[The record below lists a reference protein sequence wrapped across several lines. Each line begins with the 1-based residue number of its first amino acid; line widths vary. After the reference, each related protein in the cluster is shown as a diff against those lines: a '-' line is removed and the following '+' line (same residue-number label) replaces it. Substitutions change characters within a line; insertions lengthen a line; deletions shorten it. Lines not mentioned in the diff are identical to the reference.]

1 MQIMPQI
8 DTELFTLLLA
18 VAIDSVVLILCL
30 LFYCCFVHVPKAASA
45 SAVAG
50 SVDASSPDADGDSEV
65 CIPYVAMN
73 EVGGIMAPA
82 LRMYRYPAWWEWLR
96 RLLMVTDFHV
106 RFSRRHC
113 HMIIF

>member
-1 MQIMPQI
+1 MPQI
-8 DTELFTLLLA
+8 DTELYTLLLA

-50 SVDASSPDADGDSEV
+50 SVDDADAAGDSEV

-73 EVGGIMAPA
+73 EAGGIMAPA

-106 RFSRRHC
+106 RRGQSALAALSLR
-113 HMIIF
+113 